1 METVGFILGVFCVY
15 IFLIRIDS
23 KRMRNHDKHIAPIAH
38 RGLYSMD
45 QQIPE
50 NSLEAF
56 KQAIDSGYGIE
67 LDVQLSS
74 DLEAFVFHD
83 TTLHRM
89 CGSNKTF
96 EKLRSNEI
104 KDYRLKQTD
113 QTIPTLKEVLELVE
127 GKTTLWI
134 EIKTTRRRAETVD
147 QVLLLLRD
155 YPGEF
160 SLCSFD
166 PLILREI
173 KKREPSILR
182 GIIVEGFLN
191 NKKFPFYQ
199 RIIAHFSLLNFLVKP
214 DYQSYDYHQRSNP
227 TYLLNKIMGAY
238 SLFWAVGSK
247 DLENKLKPDCDN
259 VIFEHYRP

>member
-1 METVGFILGVFCVY
+1 MEAVLLIVGIFCVY

-23 KRMRNHDKHIAPIAH
+23 KRMRKQFDSVAPIAH
-38 RGLYSMD
+38 RGLHTSD

-50 NSLEAF
+50 NSLKAF
-56 KQAIDSGYGIE
+56 KQAVDLGYGIE
-67 LDVQLSS
+67 LDVQLSA
-74 DLEAFVFHD
+74 DMEVFVFHD

-89 CGSNKTF
+89 CGSNK
-96 EKLRSNEI
+96 KLETMRSKEI
-104 KDYRLKQTD
+104 KVCRLKDTD
-113 QTIPTLKEVLELVE
+113 QTIPTLKEVLDLVA

-147 QVLLLLRD
+147 QVLLLLHD
-155 YPGEF
+155 YPGDF

-166 PLILREI
+166 PMILREI
-173 KKREPSILR
+173 KKRDPSILR

-199 RIIAHFSLLNFLVKP
+199 RILVHYSLLNFLVRP

-227 TYLLNKIMGAY
+227 TYLLNRIMGAY

-247 DLENKLKPDCDN
+247 DLEAKLKPDCDN
-259 VIFEHYRP
+259 IIFEHYRP